1 MRHGEATRLAA
12 RRTLSHQIVQLGVE
26 SLPLELRLL
35 GRRSHAGPRQVL
47 GKLLGKLRASM
58 GSLKLCDGS
67 LEPGPAPL
75 GVVRDPKGRKSRL
88 RSGPNGALL
97 SDTEEIGLAVIVRR
111 PHIVL
116 V

>member
-12 RRTLSHQIVQLGVE
+12 RRTLSHEVVQLGVE

-47 GKLLGKLRASM
+47 GKLLGKLRAPM
-58 GSLKLCDGS
+58 GSLKLCDGA
-67 LEPGPAPL
+67 LKPWPAPL
-75 GVVRDPKGRKSRL
+75 GIVGDPKGRKRRI

-97 SDTEEIGLAVIVRR
+97 SDAKEVGLAVIVRR
-111 PHIVL
+111 PHCLL